1 MARGMSRISPLAV
14 KNRREN
20 SRGLCIMRRAWLRW
34 MLFMGLI
41 LTSCGSR
48 WLFELR
54 FELFGEDSGVGGLV
68 AEADETPFGD
78 GRADGEL
85 QDGGFAGGV
94 GRGDFAFLDYAGEIE
109 SACPVG
115 EVQVDFLG
123 GDADEACFLYFV
135 AGEWGGGDLD
145 CLFCYG
151 VVGGWGPADVGD
163 RGCDGMLLFPF
174 AVVADC
180 PEAEVLIDVID
191 CDCGS
196 EADFRSEAD
205 CRRADVLDFLPDLF
219 FCALVGDDVVDYL
232 ELGAADVVC
241 GDGHEV
247 LSHVV
252 ADDVGGVECDLRAG
266 LGREEDGVEYY

>member
-1 MARGMSRISPLAV
+1 M
-14 KNRREN
+14 
-20 SRGLCIMRRAWLRW
+20 
-34 MLFMGLI
+34 
-41 LTSCGSR
+41 
-48 WLFELR
+48 R

-115 EVQVDFLG
+115 QVQVYFLG

-145 CLFCYG
+145 CLFCAG
-151 VVGGWGPADVGD
+151 IVGDRCPADV
-163 RGCDGMLLFPF
+163 CYFCLDGMLLFPF

-191 CDCGS
+191 G
-196 EADFRSEAD
+196 D
-205 CRRADVLDFLPDLF
+205 CRIGLGDLGGRNPADILLDFLADLL
-219 FCALVGDDVVDYL
+219 FCAVVGDDVVDYL
-232 ELGAADVVC
+232 ERGAADVVC

-247 LSHVV
+247 LPHVV